1 MKIRRIRIWLSRG
14 WYRVVYSVSFLV
26 LSLLCS
32 CSSSRT
38 AAKEKA
44 EGSKGV
50 EASKG
55 KEPADSTKTG
65 VSVIN
70 MEDFQGLGIETPDIR
85 LMYGVPRP
93 VRELRQ
99 STVVAYGNKP
109 KPGYMISG
117 TVRNENGP
125 IQLANITERDS
136 LYRIVAHAVTDE
148 NGRFAL
154 KLVNPDNRL
163 SVFLVGYGEAITDI
177 TGTFFDATL
186 VEKTDIPMVDITSV
200 KQTAM
205 YGPPAVNYNKYNT
218 QPLEVSAPKYPP
230 VVHDGNPLVVL
241 DGKIVGVDKEKLE
254 AFDFEKDIHSR
265 EKVAALL
272 GVRKR
277 KVVASRLLE
286 STAATKI
293 WGMRAINGCLDVV
306 TKKQYIPELSIENPD
321 GYYQPLK

>member
-38 AAKEKA
+38 AAKEKTG
-44 EGSKGV
+44 GSKGV

-85 LMYGVPRP
+85 LMYGVSRP
-93 VRELRQ
+93 VLEKE
-99 STVVAYGNKP
+99 N
-109 KPGYMISG
+109 MSG
-117 TVRNENGP
+117 GDEM
-125 IQLANITERDS
+125 TEVLFNTNS
-136 LYRIVAHAVTDE
+136 GQTM
-148 NGRFAL
+148 
-154 KLVNPDNRL
+154 RL
-163 SVFLVGYGEAITDI
+163 
-177 TGTFFDATL
+177 
-186 VEKTDIPMVDITSV
+186 
-200 KQTAM
+200 M
-205 YGPPAVNYNKYNT
+205 YGVQPPENSSIKY
-218 QPLEVSAPKYPP
+218 
-230 VVHDGNPLVVL
+230 PLVVL
-241 DGKIVGVDKEKLE
+241 DGNIVGVDKEKL
-254 AFDFEKDIHSR
+254 ADFDFEKDIHSR

-286 STAATKI
+286 STAATTI

-306 TKKQYIPELSIENPD
+306 TKKQYIPELSRENPD

>member
-38 AAKEKA
+38 AAKEKTG
-44 EGSKGV
+44 GSKGV

-93 VRELRQ
+93 VLEKENL
-99 STVVAYGNKP
+99 
-109 KPGYMISG
+109 SG
-117 TVRNENGP
+117 GDEM
-125 IQLANITERDS
+125 TEVLFNTNS
-136 LYRIVAHAVTDE
+136 GQ
-148 NGRFAL
+148 NM
-154 KLVNPDNRL
+154 RL
-163 SVFLVGYGEAITDI
+163 
-177 TGTFFDATL
+177 
-186 VEKTDIPMVDITSV
+186 
-200 KQTAM
+200 M
-205 YGPPAVNYNKYNT
+205 YGVQPPENSSIKY
-218 QPLEVSAPKYPP
+218 
-230 VVHDGNPLVVL
+230 PLVVL
-241 DGKIVGVDKEKLE
+241 DGNIVGVDKEKL
-254 AFDFEKDIHSR
+254 ADFDFEKDIHSR

-286 STAATKI
+286 STAATTI

-306 TKKQYIPELSIENPD
+306 TKKQYIPELSRENPD

>member
-38 AAKEKA
+38 AAKEKT
-44 EGSKGV
+44 GGTKGV

-93 VRELRQ
+93 VLEKENL
-99 STVVAYGNKP
+99 
-109 KPGYMISG
+109 SG
-117 TVRNENGP
+117 GDEM
-125 IQLANITERDS
+125 TEVLFNTNS
-136 LYRIVAHAVTDE
+136 GQTM
-148 NGRFAL
+148 
-154 KLVNPDNRL
+154 RL
-163 SVFLVGYGEAITDI
+163 
-177 TGTFFDATL
+177 
-186 VEKTDIPMVDITSV
+186 
-200 KQTAM
+200 M
-205 YGPPAVNYNKYNT
+205 YGVQPPENSSIKY
-218 QPLEVSAPKYPP
+218 
-230 VVHDGNPLVVL
+230 PLVVL
-241 DGKIVGVDKEKLE
+241 DGNIVGVDKEKL
-254 AFDFEKDIHSR
+254 ADFDFEKDIHSR

-286 STAATKI
+286 STAATTI

-306 TKKQYIPELSIENPD
+306 TKKQYIPELSRENPD

>member
-38 AAKEKA
+38 AAKEKTG
-44 EGSKGV
+44 GSKGV

-93 VRELRQ
+93 VLEKENL
-99 STVVAYGNKP
+99 
-109 KPGYMISG
+109 SG
-117 TVRNENGP
+117 GDEM
-125 IQLANITERDS
+125 TEVLFNTNS
-136 LYRIVAHAVTDE
+136 GQTM
-148 NGRFAL
+148 
-154 KLVNPDNRL
+154 RL
-163 SVFLVGYGEAITDI
+163 
-177 TGTFFDATL
+177 
-186 VEKTDIPMVDITSV
+186 
-200 KQTAM
+200 M
-205 YGPPAVNYNKYNT
+205 YGVQPPENSSIKY
-218 QPLEVSAPKYPP
+218 
-230 VVHDGNPLVVL
+230 PLVVL
-241 DGKIVGVDKEKLE
+241 DGNIVGVDKEKL
-254 AFDFEKDIHSR
+254 ADFDFEKDIHSR

-286 STAATKI
+286 STAATTI

-306 TKKQYIPELSIENPD
+306 TKKQYIPELSRENPD

>member
-38 AAKEKA
+38 AAKEKT
-44 EGSKGV
+44 GGNKGV
-50 EASKG
+50 ESSKD
-55 KEPADSTKTG
+55 KEPADSTKAG
-65 VSVIN
+65 VAVIN

-93 VRELRQ
+93 VLEKENLSRGDEMTEVLFN
-99 STVVAYGNKP
+99 TN
-109 KPGYMISG
+109 SG
-117 TVRNENGP
+117 QTM
-125 IQLANITERDS
+125 
-136 LYRIVAHAVTDE
+136 
-148 NGRFAL
+148 
-154 KLVNPDNRL
+154 RL
-163 SVFLVGYGEAITDI
+163 
-177 TGTFFDATL
+177 
-186 VEKTDIPMVDITSV
+186 
-200 KQTAM
+200 M
-205 YGPPAVNYNKYNT
+205 YGVQPPENSSIKY
-218 QPLEVSAPKYPP
+218 
-230 VVHDGNPLVVL
+230 PLVVL
-241 DGKIVGVDKEKLE
+241 DGNIVGVDKEKL
-254 AFDFEKDIHSR
+254 ADFDFEKDIHSR

-286 STAATKI
+286 STAATTI

-306 TKKQYIPELSIENPD
+306 TKKQYIPELSRENPD

>member
-14 WYRVVYSVSFLV
+14 WYRAVYSVSFLV

-38 AAKEKA
+38 AAKEKTG
-44 EGSKGV
+44 GSKGV

-93 VRELRQ
+93 VLEKENL
-99 STVVAYGNKP
+99 
-109 KPGYMISG
+109 SG
-117 TVRNENGP
+117 GDEM
-125 IQLANITERDS
+125 TEVLFNTNS
-136 LYRIVAHAVTDE
+136 GQTM
-148 NGRFAL
+148 
-154 KLVNPDNRL
+154 RL
-163 SVFLVGYGEAITDI
+163 
-177 TGTFFDATL
+177 
-186 VEKTDIPMVDITSV
+186 
-200 KQTAM
+200 M
-205 YGPPAVNYNKYNT
+205 YGVQPPENSSIKY
-218 QPLEVSAPKYPP
+218 
-230 VVHDGNPLVVL
+230 PLVVL
-241 DGKIVGVDKEKLE
+241 DGNIVGVDKEKL
-254 AFDFEKDIHSR
+254 ADFDFEKDIHSR

-286 STAATKI
+286 STAATTI

-306 TKKQYIPELSIENPD
+306 TKKQYIPELSRENPD